1 MFEVQYMILLAD
13 LLAATG
19 GQVHGPIGSTTFE

>member
-1 MFEVQYMILLAD
+1 MILLAD

-19 GQVHGPIGSTTFE
+19 GQVHGPVGPTSFESFCFD